1 MNNCDMVEFIMVTK
15 TISGG
20 VIAIVLIVL
29 GIMAVMRKPN

>member
-1 MNNCDMVEFIMVTK
+1 MNNCDMVEFILVAK

-20 VIAIVLIVL
+20 VIAVVLIIL